1 MNLQSVTE
9 EDSFQAF
16 LRTAELA
23 GTEFQAEKLNV
34 QFINP
39 KSNVGILSASER
51 FDLEEIIKDKKGLM
65 RIPRRP
71 IWNKDTTAEE
81 LHAKENTSFLE
92 WRRDLALLQEKEG
105 LVMTPYEKNLEFWR
119 QLWRVVEKSDVVVQ
133 ILDSRNPLLFRS
145 EDLELYVKEVDPNK
159 QNVLLLNKADFLTED
174 QRKCW
179 AEYFD
184 SQNITIAFFSALDP
198 VVEEVL
204 EETIEELDEDSSD
217 SDSDDSDDS
226 QEVSNTKAN
235 EEEKSISLNEIKDR
249 VEVIEKELN
258 DVEKVLDSV
267 EESPISKFQQIPGK
281 NGTEILSRLDL
292 VEFFKQLCKNEPS
305 SANKEVVTIG
315 LTGYPNVGKSSTI
328 NALLQEKKVSVSAT
342 PGKTKHFQTLFL
354 DKDVMLCDCCGL
366 VMPSFCLT
374 KADMVVNGILP
385 IDQVDVLYFSL
396 YFSLD

>member
-1 MNLQSVTE
+1 MTE

-23 GTEFQAEKLNV
+23 GTEFQAEKLNI

-39 KSNVGILSASER
+39 KSNVGILTATER

-65 RIPRRP
+65 KIPRRP
-71 IWNKDTTAEE
+71 LWNKDTTPEQ
-81 LHAKENTSFLE
+81 LHLNENTSFLE

-159 QNVLLLNKADFLTED
+159 QNVLLLNKADFLTES
-174 QRKCW
+174 QRTSW

-184 SQNITIAFFSALDP
+184 SQKITIAFFTALEP
-198 VVEEVL
+198 EVEV
-204 EETIEELDEDSSD
+204 IEEESSDEINEDDSSSEDSE
-217 SDSDDSDDS
+217 DS
-226 QEVSNTKAN
+226 QDGIENTSKEIKKN
-235 EEEKSISLNEIKDR
+235 EQFSLNEIKER
-249 VEVIEKELN
+249 VEVIDKELN
-258 DVEKVLDSV
+258 EVEKVLDACV
-267 EESPISKFQQIPGK
+267 EPQMKFQQTPGK
-281 NGTEILSRLDL
+281 NDSQILSRLDL

-305 SANKEVVTIG
+305 TADKEIVTIG

-354 DKDVMLCDCCGL
+354 DKDIMLCDCCGL

-385 IDQVDVLYFSL
+385 IDQVNDEIISFICILV
-396 YFSLD
+396 

>member
-1 MNLQSVTE
+1 MTE

-23 GTEFQAEKLNV
+23 GTEFQAEKLNI

-39 KSNVGILSASER
+39 KSNVGILTATER
-51 FDLEEIIKDKKGLM
+51 FDLEKKIKDKKGLM
-65 RIPRRP
+65 KIPRRP
-71 IWNKDTTAEE
+71 LWNKDTTPEE
-81 LHAKENTSFLE
+81 LHLNENTAFLE

-119 QLWRVVEKSDVVVQ
+119 QLWRVVEKSDVVAQ

-145 EDLELYVKEVDPNK
+145 EDLERYVKEVDPNK
-159 QNVLLLNKADFLTED
+159 QNVLLLNKADFLTD
-174 QRKCW
+174 AQRTSW

-184 SQNITIAFFSALDP
+184 SQKITVAFFSALEP
-198 VVEEVL
+198 EVEA
-204 EETIEELDEDSSD
+204 IEEESSNEISEDESDSEDSE
-217 SDSDDSDDS
+217 DS
-226 QEVSNTKAN
+226 Q
-235 EEEKSISLNEIKDR
+235 NEIEDKTKETNGTSALSLEKIKER
-249 VEVIEKELN
+249 VEVIDKELN
-258 DVEKVLDSV
+258 EAEKVL
-267 EESPISKFQQIPGK
+267 EACALPTISKFQQTPGK
-281 NGTEILSRLDL
+281 NDPQILSRLDL
-292 VEFFKQLCKNEPS
+292 VEFFKQLCKNEPCT
-305 SANKEVVTIG
+305 ADKEVVIIG

-354 DKDVMLCDCCGL
+354 DKDIMLCDCCGL

-385 IDQVDVLYFSL
+385 IDQVIWIIFH
-396 YFSLD
+396 

>member
-1 MNLQSVTE
+1 MTE

-23 GTEFQAEKLNV
+23 GTEFQAEKLNI

-39 KSNVGILSASER
+39 KSNVGILTATER

-65 RIPRRP
+65 KIPRRP
-71 IWNKDTTAEE
+71 LWNKDTTPEQ
-81 LHAKENTSFLE
+81 LHLNENTSFLE

-159 QNVLLLNKADFLTED
+159 QNVLLLNKADFLTES
-174 QRKCW
+174 QRTSW

-184 SQNITIAFFSALDP
+184 SQKITIAFFTALEP
-198 VVEEVL
+198 EVEV
-204 EETIEELDEDSSD
+204 IEEESSDEINEDDSSSEDSE
-217 SDSDDSDDS
+217 DS
-226 QEVSNTKAN
+226 QDGIENTSKEIKKN
-235 EEEKSISLNEIKDR
+235 EQFSLNEIKER
-249 VEVIEKELN
+249 VEVIDKELN
-258 DVEKVLDSV
+258 EVEKVLDACV
-267 EESPISKFQQIPGK
+267 VPQMKFQQTPGK
-281 NGTEILSRLDL
+281 NDSQILSRLDL

-305 SANKEVVTIG
+305 TADKEIVTIG

-354 DKDVMLCDCCGL
+354 DKDIMLCDCCGL

-385 IDQVDVLYFSL
+385 IDQVNDEIISFICILV
-396 YFSLD
+396 